1 MHQNQE
7 HMKKLLFVSLSTFTM
22 LSGFSQSDNGRETR
36 KVSSFHGVAV
46 SGGIDLYIGSGPES
60 VSVSASS
67 DDIRNHMKTEV
78 EDGIL
83 HIYLDPS
90 WRPAYGGS
98 GMKAYVTLSSMD
110 MLEGS
115 GGGDIV
121 LQDEI
126 KTGDLHIRMSG
137 GGNLK
142 GKLNAD
148 HLVISQSG
156 GSNVNLSGNVENLDL
171 NASGG
176 GSLHGYALVT
186 DFASIHA
193 SGGSNTEITV
203 NKELRV
209 VVSGGGDVYY
219 KGSASVKEIK
229 SSGGGSVS
237 HKD

>member
-1 MHQNQE
+1 MQQNQE
-7 HMKKLLFVSLSTFTM
+7 HMKKLLFVSLSTFTL
-22 LSGFSQSDNGRETR
+22 LSGYSQSDNGRETR
-36 KVSSFHGVAV
+36 KVPSFHGVAV

-67 DDIRNHMKTEV
+67 DDVRNHMKTEV
-78 EDGIL
+78 ENGIL
-83 HIYLDPS
+83 HIYFDQH
-90 WRPAYGGS
+90 WRPGYGGS
-98 GMKAYVTLSSMD
+98 GMKAYVTLSSID
-110 MLEGS
+110 MLDGS

-156 GSNVNLSGNVENLDL
+156 GSNVNLSGNAGNLDL

-176 GSLHGYALVT
+176 GSLHGYGLVT
-186 DFASIHA
+186 DFASIQA

>member
-1 MHQNQE
+1 MHQNEE

-22 LSGFSQSDNGRETR
+22 LAGYSQSGNGRETR
-36 KVSSFHGVAV
+36 KVPSFHGIAV

-67 DDIRNHMKTEV
+67 DDTRNHMKTEV
-78 EDGIL
+78 ENGIL
-83 HIYLDPS
+83 RIYFDQD
-90 WRPAYGGS
+90 WRPGS
-98 GMKAYVTLSSMD
+98 NGSKMKAYVTLNTMD
-110 MLEGS
+110 MLDGS

-126 KTGDLHIRMSG
+126 KTADLHIRMSG

-176 GSLHGYALVT
+176 GSLNGYGLVT
-186 DFASIHA
+186 DVASIHA
-193 SGGSNTEITV
+193 SGGSNTQITV

-219 KGSASVKEIK
+219 KGSAQVKEIK
-229 SSGGGSVS
+229 SSGGGSVT